1 MHLKTLYR
9 TICNPLS
16 TILFI
21 ERNPLGSTMHAQK
34 CMPMAAMAFLVGLVQ
49 LGRDLSSN
57 NRETDYHESTWFQG
71 GQKLRELG

>member
-1 MHLKTLYR
+1 
-9 TICNPLS
+9 
-16 TILFI
+16 
-21 ERNPLGSTMHAQK
+21 
-34 CMPMAAMAFLVGLVQ
+34 MPMAAMAFLVGLVQ